1 MRIVRIICVVFLA
14 IGCSLTIPAQ
24 SRAQIAVGV
33 SVRIGPPPLPVY
45 VQPVCPGPDYIWTPG
60 YWAYDYEDEDYFW
73 VPGSWVL
80 APEPGFLWT
89 PGYWGWSDG
98 FYAWHAGY
106 WGPVVGFYGGINY
119 GFGYP
124 GAGFYGGYWR
134 GGSYYYNRSVTNVNV
149 NVVHNTYNTTVVNNN
164 TTFNRV
170 SFNGGPGGASV
181 QPTREELRA
190 ERERHVSMTP
200 EQTQHIQI
208 ARDERTLRASVN
220 HGRPDIVASP
230 RAGEFH
236 GRGPVENGRV
246 EHANRPPDNR
256 AENPNQSNRPGRLSD
271 NGRSFP
277 DRPGR
282 SADNGGR
289 GSSDRPPFARS
300 SNGASSNTGQD
311 PRHQRELDKMER
323 QQDFE
328 RQKMQQRHDQEQQ
341 KLIRQNANQQRQ
353 DQLQRRQQQQV
364 EQMNRKHNEQSQKLQ
379 ERQQREENRRPNS
392 NRPDNRTQSNRP
404 DRQFEGSVR
413 SSRDPVRPSDSSGR
427 GFPDRPRSDR
437 SSNGASWNP
446 ALEQKHQ
453 QELDRMRQQ
462 QDAERQ
468 RMQQRHDE
476 EQQRMSRQNAD
487 QHRQDQLE
495 RRQQQ
500 QLGQMNRQHDQQ
512 SQRLEQRQQRET
524 QKQENRRPN
533 NNRPDRQQ
541 Q

>member
-1 MRIVRIICVVFLA
+1 MRIARIICIVSLA

-45 VQPVCPGPDYIWTPG
+45 VQPVCPGPDYIWVPG

-73 VPGSWVL
+73 VPGTWVL
-80 APEPGFLWT
+80 GPEPGFLWT

-106 WGPVVGFYGGINY
+106 WGPVVGFYGGIDY

-124 GAGFYGGYWR
+124 GDGFYGGYWR

-149 NVVHNTYNTTVVNNN
+149 NVVHNIYNTTVVNNN
-164 TTFNRV
+164 TTVNRV
-170 SFNGGPGGASV
+170 SFNGGPGGVSA
-181 QPTREELRA
+181 QPTREEVRA
-190 ERERHVSMTP
+190 ERERHVSMTA

-208 ARDERTLRASVN
+208 ARNERTLRASVN
-220 HGRPDIVASP
+220 HGRPDIAASP

-256 AENPNQSNRPGRLSD
+256 AENRNESNRPGRLSD

-277 DRPGR
+277 DRPGT
-282 SADNGGR
+282 DNGGR

-300 SNGASSNTGQD
+300 SSNTGLDQK
-311 PRHQRELDKMER
+311 HQRESDKMQR

-341 KLIRQNANQQRQ
+341 RLSRQNANQQRQ
-353 DQLQRRQQQQV
+353 DQLQRRQQQQL

-379 ERQQREENRRPNS
+379 ERQQREDQRQENRKPNS
-392 NRPDNRTQSNRP
+392 NRPDNRNEPNR
-404 DRQFEGSVR
+404 
-413 SSRDPVRPSDSSGR
+413 SGR
-427 GFPDRPRSDR
+427 LSDNGRSFPDRPGTDDSGRRFSDR
-437 SSNGASWNP
+437 PRSAQSSSGASWNP

-453 QELDRMRQQ
+453 QDFDRMHQQ
-462 QDAERQ
+462 QEAERQ
-468 RMQQRHDE
+468 RMQQRHDQ

-487 QHRQDQLE
+487 QHRQDQLQY
-495 RRQQQ
+495 RQQQ
-500 QLGQMNRQHDQQ
+500 QIEQMNRKHDQQ
-512 SQRLEQRQQRET
+512 SQRLEERQQRET
-524 QKQENRRPN
+524 QKQDNRKPS

-541 Q
+541 R

>member
-1 MRIVRIICVVFLA
+1 MRIARIICIVFLA

-33 SVRIGPPPLPVY
+33 SVRIGPPALPVY
-45 VQPVCPGPDYIWTPG
+45 VQPVCPDPDYIWTPG
-60 YWAYDYEDEDYFW
+60 YWAYDYDDEDYYW
-73 VPGSWVL
+73 VPGTWVL
-80 APEPGFLWT
+80 APEPGLLWT
-89 PGYWGWSDG
+89 PGYWGWNDG
-98 FYAWHAGY
+98 YYAWHAGY

-119 GFGYP
+119 GFGYT

-149 NVVHNTYNTTVVNNN
+149 NVVHNTYNTTVVNNY
-164 TTFNRV
+164 TTVNRV
-170 SFNGGPGGASV
+170 SFNGGPGGVSA
-181 QPTREELRA
+181 QPTREEFRA

-200 EQTQHIQI
+200 EQTQQIQI
-208 ARDERTLRASVN
+208 ARNERTLRASVN
-220 HGRPDIVASP
+220 HGRPDIAASP

-256 AENPNQSNRPGRLSD
+256 AENRPESSRPGGLSD

-300 SNGASSNTGQD
+300 SNGASSDTRLDQK
-311 PRHQRELDKMER
+311 HQRELDKVQR
-323 QQDFE
+323 QQGFE

-341 KLIRQNANQQRQ
+341 KLSRQNANQQRQ
-353 DQLQRRQQQQV
+353 DQLQRRQQQ
-364 EQMNRKHNEQSQKLQ
+364 
-379 ERQQREENRRPNS
+379 ERPES
-392 NRPDNRTQSNRP
+392 NRPGGLSDN
-404 DRQFEGSVR
+404 GR
-413 SSRDPVRPSDSSGR
+413 S
-427 GFPDRPRSDR
+427 FPDRPGRSADNSARGFSDR
-437 SSNGASWNP
+437 PRSARSSDGGSWNP
-446 ALEQKHQ
+446 RPEQKHQ

-468 RMQQRHDE
+468 RMQQRYDQ

-487 QHRQDQLE
+487 QHREDQLQ

-500 QLGQMNRQHDQQ
+500 QIEQMNRKHDQQ
-512 SQRLEQRQQRET
+512 SQRLEERQQRET

-541 Q
+541 R